1 MAAILLLTQQ
11 PRVQIIYKKIVLD
24 FLMCSAPRNKGTAE
38 KREQRLIKPQNV
50 KEL

>member
-1 MAAILLLTQQ
+1 MAAILLLTQES
-11 PRVQIIYKKIVLD
+11 RVHVIYKKIVLD